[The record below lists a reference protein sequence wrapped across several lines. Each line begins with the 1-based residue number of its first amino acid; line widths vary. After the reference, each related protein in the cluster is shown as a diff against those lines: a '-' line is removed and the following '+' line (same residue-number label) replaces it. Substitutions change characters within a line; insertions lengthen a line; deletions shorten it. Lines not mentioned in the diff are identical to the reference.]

1 MKQCRGWMALAVL
14 AASALGAQAQR
25 VMVKFQNNTDHA
37 VWATVYEYANHAAK
51 TGEGCILPHKTE
63 SIQGYKSPFKYYV
76 LVEVKASATSCA
88 DPSNLMSRDAGRFE
102 NLKLKIDPLFS
113 RDGTMVKIDIHN

>member
-1 MKQCRGWMALAVL
+1 LTVR
-14 AASALGAQAQR
+14 
-25 VMVKFQNNTDHA
+25 FQNNTDHA
-37 VWATVYEYANHAAK
+37 VWATVYEYAHHAAK
-51 TGEGCILPHKTE
+51 TGEGCVLPHKTG

-88 DPSNLMSRDAGRFE
+88 DPSNLLSRDAGRFD
-102 NLKLKIDPLFS
+102 NLNLKIDPLYS

>member
-1 MKQCRGWMALAVL
+1 MKHGTRWMALSVL

-51 TGEGCILPHKTE
+51 TGQGCVLPHKTE
-63 SIQGYKSPFKYYV
+63 TIQGYKSPFKYYV

-88 DPSNLMSRDAGRFE
+88 DPSNILSRDAGRFD
-102 NLKLKIDPLFS
+102 NLNLKIDPLFS

>member
-1 MKQCRGWMALAVL
+1 MKQYTGWMALAIL

-25 VMVKFQNNTDHA
+25 VMVQFQNNTDHA
-37 VWATVYEYANHAAK
+37 VWATVYEYAHHAAK
-51 TGEGCILPHKTE
+51 TGEGCVLPHKTE

-88 DPSNLMSRDAGRFE
+88 DPSNILSRDAGRFD
-102 NLKLKIDPLFS
+102 NLNLKIDPLYS

>member
-1 MKQCRGWMALAVL
+1 MKHGTGWMALAVL

-25 VMVKFQNNTDHA
+25 VMVQFHNNTDHA
-37 VWATVYEYANHAAK
+37 VWATVYEYPNHAAK

-88 DPSNLMSRDAGRFE
+88 DPSNILSRDAGRFD
-102 NLKLKIDPLFS
+102 NLNLKIDPLYS
-113 RDGTMVKIDIHN
+113 RDGKMVKIDVHN

>member
-1 MKQCRGWMALAVL
+1 MKHGTRWMALSVL

-51 TGEGCILPHKTE
+51 TGEGCVLPHKTE

-88 DPSNLMSRDAGRFE
+88 DPSNILSRDAGRFD
-102 NLKLKIDPLFS
+102 NLNLKIDPLFS
-113 RDGTMVKIDIHN
+113 RDGTMVKIDVHN

>member
-1 MKQCRGWMALAVL
+1 MKHGTRWMALSVL

-51 TGEGCILPHKTE
+51 TGEGCVLPHKTE

-88 DPSNLMSRDAGRFE
+88 DPSNILSRDAGRFE
-102 NLKLKIDPLFS
+102 NLNLKIDPLFS

>member
-1 MKQCRGWMALAVL
+1 MKQCTRWMALAVL

-25 VMVKFQNNTDHA
+25 VQVKVQNNTDHA
-37 VWATVYEYANHAAK
+37 VWATVYEYPNHAAK

-88 DPSNLMSRDAGRFE
+88 DPSNILSRDAGRFD
-102 NLKLKIDPLFS
+102 NLNLKIDPLYS
-113 RDGTMVKIDIHN
+113 RDGTMTKIDIRN